1 MNLEEPSVE
10 DTHVE
15 TPPPAVEVEA
25 PKEPSRLV
33 LFLMKALRWAAGIGL
48 LFAFGVVLTWIV
60 RVGPLA
66 RELRDVRSDLTA
78 ANARIEELEERLSGM
93 EALEQSYASLEVDFK
108 DAETYASTFT
118 EDGIINWAR
127 GEIKGRKAIYEFIA
141 SGTYNP
147 TRNAEEGK
155 WPAASRHFIT
165 NQVIIVEGNTAK
177 AFTYWFQ
184 ATNNTADRRTMV
196 LGLFGHYEDE
206 LVKINGQWYF
216 KKRTIYFPCNWSPSK
231 SRMPDQSLGI
241 IEFPKSPFFFN
252 LFFERN

>member
-15 TPPPAVEVEA
+15 APPPAVEVEA

-93 EALEQSYASLEVDFK
+93 EALEQSYASLEADFK
-108 DAETYASTFT
+108 DAELHLSLL
-118 EDGIINWAR
+118 EILSDVDEAR
-127 GEIKGRKAIYEFIA
+127 LALA
-141 SGTYNP
+141 MDNP
-147 TRNAEEGK
+147 TAARNALSETDERLSMLQK
-155 WPAASRHFIT
+155 
-165 NQVIIVEGNTAK
+165 E
-177 AFTYWFQ
+177 
-184 ATNNTADRRTMV
+184 
-196 LGLFGHYEDE
+196 LEDE
-206 LVKINGQWYF
+206 YANTVAGARFRLQQAISEIDTNMFAAMGDLQILANDLMNLESEYF
-216 KKRTIYFPCNWSPSK
+216 I
-231 SRMPDQSLGI
+231 D
-241 IEFPKSPFFFN
+241 
-252 LFFERN
+252 